1 MNFSRRLFLTG
12 ATGLAAWPWL
22 TTDAVAQLSAH
33 PSNEK
38 DLPPVPP
45 DEPVDGPAFLKCG
58 PMIGH
63 VAHDRAKIWVKASQ
77 ETMLFVIIS
86 DDPQFAKNRI
96 INVPPPTADSTWSA
110 PASVARSATIE
121 IDGLKPA
128 TRYYYHLLLEGEA

>member
-22 TTDAVAQLSAH
+22 ATDAVAQLSAH

-45 DEPVDGPAFLKCG
+45 DEPIEGPAFLKCG

-63 VAHDRAKIWVKASQ
+63 VAHDRAKIWLKASNECEIVVSVATTAEFQ
-77 ETMLFVIIS
+77 
-86 DDPQFAKNRI
+86 DAKN
-96 INVPPPTADSTWSA
+96 VAVTPSKESAFSATMEFDDLA
-110 PASVARSATIE
+110 PA
-121 IDGLKPA
+121 K
-128 TRYYYHLLLEGEA
+128 RYY